1 MGLFTIENLLQR
13 PSELLDYLATNS
25 ELGVLKQL

>member
-13 PSELLDYLATNS
+13 PSERLGYLATNS